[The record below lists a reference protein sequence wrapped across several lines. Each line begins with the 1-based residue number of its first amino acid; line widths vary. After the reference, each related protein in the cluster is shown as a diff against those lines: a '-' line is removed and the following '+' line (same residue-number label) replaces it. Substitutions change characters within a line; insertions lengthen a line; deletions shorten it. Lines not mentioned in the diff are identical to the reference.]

1 MAVDANQAKGPPLRQ
16 RLLAENP
23 LFAGLDAEITKRL
36 SSYAS
41 MKHVKHGQAV
51 FCKGDLGTSM
61 FLVVEGIVK
70 INVPSEDGK
79 DALFTL
85 LKRGDIFGEIALL
98 DGGPRTATAT
108 AIRDCDLMIIE
119 RRDFFPVQRS
129 YPELAIRIIE
139 VLCSRLR
146 RTSEQ
151 VEDIVF
157 LDVSSRL
164 AKILIHLSRS
174 ERSAASRTID
184 ITQRELGQL
193 IGTSREST
201 NKQLR
206 EWERRKWIRLER
218 GKVVLMQPAQL
229 AALSGADTEALST

>member
-1 MAVDANQAKGPPLRQ
+1 MQGDGSQAKGLPLRQ

-23 LFAGLDAEITKRL
+23 LFAGLDPEIAKRL
-36 SSYAS
+36 SSYAAI
-41 MKHVKHGQAV
+41 KQVKHGQAV
-51 FCKGDLGTSM
+51 FRKGDLGTSM
-61 FLVVEGIVK
+61 FLVCDGIVK

-108 AIRDCDLMIIE
+108 AIRDCDLMTIE
-119 RRDFFPVQRS
+119 RRDFFPVLRS
-129 YPELAIRIIE
+129 HPELATRIIE

-164 AKILIHLSRS
+164 AKTLIHLARPGQ
-174 ERSAASRTID
+174 SAANRTID

-206 EWERRKWIRLER
+206 EWERRKWIKLER

-229 AALSGADTEALST
+229 MALSGAEGEMVST